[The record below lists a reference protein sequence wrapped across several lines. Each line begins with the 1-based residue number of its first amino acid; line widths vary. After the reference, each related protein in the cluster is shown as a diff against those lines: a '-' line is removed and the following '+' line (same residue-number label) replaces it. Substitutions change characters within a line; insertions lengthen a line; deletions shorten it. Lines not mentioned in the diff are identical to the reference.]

1 MVKDVKIYKW
11 KGVTGT
17 VVTLYTGP
25 GISYCDHVLKEF
37 KYITRR
43 IWTHIHTR
51 CSRPPHTLPSLIPLV
66 SSHTS
71 TLAPPPTTYV
81 PSSDDN
87 PSRLKYNN
95 QER

>member
-43 IWTHIHTR
+43 I
-51 CSRPPHTLPSLIPLV
+51 
-66 SSHTS
+66 
-71 TLAPPPTTYV
+71 
-81 PSSDDN
+81 
-87 PSRLKYNN
+87 
-95 QER
+95 